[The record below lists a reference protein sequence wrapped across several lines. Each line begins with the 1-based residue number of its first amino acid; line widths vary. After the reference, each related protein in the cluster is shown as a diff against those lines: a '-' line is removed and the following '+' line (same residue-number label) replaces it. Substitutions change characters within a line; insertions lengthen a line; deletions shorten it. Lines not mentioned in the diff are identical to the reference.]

1 MIAKWTISIYLQA
14 SEAFYLCI
22 EILGHVTWSGAC
34 AVEAEI
40 AGAPPRADH
49 SVLRGVGTPTK
60 TCILETYQ
68 LLKYTFSVT
77 QKRWNLKIS
86 LGRF

>member
-40 AGAPPRADH
+40 AGAPPRADVTH
-49 SVLRGVGTPTK
+49 YSQSVI
-60 TCILETYQ
+60 C
-68 LLKYTFSVT
+68 VT
-77 QKRWNLKIS
+77 
-86 LGRF
+86 GRYFK